1 MFLAGFI
8 STAEFSETVVEFCD
22 IRKLNKSNLS
32 FSLTL
37 KIPLKPR
44 VIIGNLEK
52 PRYNLLAWGWRW
64 NASNYIA
71 ANPTIKTEIIN
82 EDRAG
87 VFIYIFYC
95 EVFEN
100 MLQ

>member
-1 MFLAGFI
+1 MVKTGTKAKSSTFPRVAIDVSIFKKKLVKFLAGFI

-44 VIIGNLEK
+44 VI
-52 PRYNLLAWGWRW
+52 
-64 NASNYIA
+64 
-71 ANPTIKTEIIN
+71 
-82 EDRAG
+82 
-87 VFIYIFYC
+87 
-95 EVFEN
+95 
-100 MLQ
+100 